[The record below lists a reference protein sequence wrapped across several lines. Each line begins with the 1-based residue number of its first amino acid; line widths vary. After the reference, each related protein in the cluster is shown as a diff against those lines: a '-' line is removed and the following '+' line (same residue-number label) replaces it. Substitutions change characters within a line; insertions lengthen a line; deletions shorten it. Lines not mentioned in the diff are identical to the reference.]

1 MTVSAHIFDLD
12 GTLLDSA
19 GQLAQFANEV
29 LARHGFRP
37 QPLAEL
43 RARAGQGA
51 AAMLAL
57 AGAEQLRDYFLSH
70 YRETSPLFAGVREKL
85 AQLPRWAIVSNKPR
99 RLIAD
104 ALTFNGLRPEVFIGG
119 DELRQPKPAPE
130 GLLRCCEL
138 LKVKPETALYVGD
151 DASDYEASRRAQMP
165 FIGVG
170 EKTRGLGLRH
180 INSVAEL

>member
-1 MTVSAHIFDLD
+1 MTVSVHIFDLD

-19 GQLAQFANEV
+19 GNLAHFAHRV
-29 LARHGFRP
+29 LAEHGYESP
-37 QPLAEL
+37 PLEEL
-43 RARAGQGA
+43 KARAGQGA

-57 AGAEQLRDYFLSH
+57 AGAEQLRDYFLAH

-99 RLIAD
+99 RLIAE
-104 ALTFNGLRPEVFIGG
+104 ALRFNDFRPAAFVGG
-119 DELRQPKPAPE
+119 DELREPKPAPE
-130 GLLRCCEL
+130 GLLRCCAL
-138 LKVKPETALYVGD
+138 LKVEPAAALYVGD
-151 DASDYEASRRAQMP
+151 EVSDYEASRRAPMD

-170 EKTRGLGLRH
+170 EKTRGLGLRN